1 MTLSEIFKRFLQLF
15 ILGVL
20 AYFAWIIYRDSR
32 EIPIIESSEPQ
43 LILSDYQVLRYNNIG
58 ELEFSLVGEQ
68 LIHYGVDKGSDLT
81 TPLITHYLK
90 NDQGILETDWEAKS
104 QWATISQDQ
113 NLVTLKEQ
121 VVLYKPNTHTPQD
134 SLTLN
139 TELLYIYDQGERIST
154 DQFVKI
160 STPARILT
168 GTGLEGYPD
177 KEQFT
182 ILKDVHTSFM
192 INQDTANE

>member
-32 EIPIIESSEPQ
+32 ETPIIESSEPQ
-43 LILSDYQVLRYNNIG
+43 LILSDYQVMRYNNSG
-58 ELEFSLVGEQ
+58 ELEFSLVGEK

-90 NDQGILETDWEAKS
+90 NDQGTLETNWEAKS

-160 STPARILT
+160 SSPVKFLLVQVLRDIRT
-168 GTGLEGYPD
+168 
-177 KEQFT
+177 KSNSQF
-182 ILKDVHTSFM
+182 LKMF
-192 INQDTANE
+192 IPLL